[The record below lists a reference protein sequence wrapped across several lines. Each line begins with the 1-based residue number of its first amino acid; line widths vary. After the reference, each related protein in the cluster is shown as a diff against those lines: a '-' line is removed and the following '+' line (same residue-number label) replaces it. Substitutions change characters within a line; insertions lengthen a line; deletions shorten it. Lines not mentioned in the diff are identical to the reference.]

1 MTKKEKAIPRFDW
14 SRNPSR
20 EGIHSVYI
28 STPGSYSCYGK
39 DVTREEMAN
48 SLSTWNKIND
58 LNAKKAMFKTLFI
71 AALVSIPFIAIIY
84 NMVSTIVQTSK

>member
-1 MTKKEKAIPRFDW
+1 MKRNPARFDW
-14 SRNPSR
+14 SRNPSH

-28 STPGSYSCYGK
+28 SSPSSYASYGK
-39 DVTREEMAN
+39 DITREEMAN

-71 AALVSIPFIAIIY
+71 ATLVSIPFIAIIY
-84 NMVSTIVQTSK
+84 NMISTLLQN